1 MDIKGDIENEERV
14 NQKVHEPQEHVGHHG
29 GVSRTSTSTISAYFL
44 KIEIKNTWHIRDMLY
59 TMLDIENEYQE
70 KYIR

>member
-29 GVSRTSTSTISAYFL
+29 GHQERVLVPFL
-44 KIEIKNTWHIRDMLY
+44 PIF
-59 TMLDIENEYQE
+59 
-70 KYIR
+70 